1 MPERLKSRLVSTAS
15 SFFKLME
22 VVRAATLSKEE
33 CENPIPNGTATV
45 QMSATVCAACTLTP
59 TAMISGR
66 RITPDIV
73 WPSNVDTD
81 RVPHTSKHNMLQK
94 RKYSKYGWFTITSD
108 KVAPR
113 PVSRTRKA
121 ITFVPPTIESRSQSS
136 CRNSSLV
143 MKPLPN
149 TTTTTHNDNMAG
161 WPISLSSTGGNAV
174 ISSTAT
180 RANAMKKTC
189 AGVKGS
195 YDCAS
200 TGKLS

>member
-15 SFFKLME
+15 CFPRFME
-22 VVRAATLSKEE
+22 VVKAATLSNEE
-33 CENPIPNGTATV
+33 CENPIPSGTATV
-45 QMSATVCAACTLTP
+45 QMRATVCAACTFTP
-59 TAMISGR
+59 TAIISGR

-149 TTTTTHNDNMAG
+149 TTTTTHKDKMAG